1 MYDVNP
7 VGPLMHLKELER
19 QATQTF
25 HLDRKVETETAYDAC
40 VAMLLFLRRIF
51 HFRGQQAQGSK
62 ASHAENTA
70 TARS

>member
-25 HLDRKVETETAYDAC
+25 HLDREVETETAYDAC
-40 VAMLLFLRRIF
+40 AAMLLFLRKIF
-51 HFRGQQAQGSK
+51 HFQGQPANGRQAPS
-62 ASHAENTA
+62 
-70 TARS
+70 